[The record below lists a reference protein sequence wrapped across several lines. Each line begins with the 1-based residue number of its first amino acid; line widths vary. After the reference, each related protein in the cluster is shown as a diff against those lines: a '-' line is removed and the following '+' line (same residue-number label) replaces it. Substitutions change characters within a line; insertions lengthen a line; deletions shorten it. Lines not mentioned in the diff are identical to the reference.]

1 MACGLTQVI
10 TYSLTSEQKAEQ
22 FLSLLESKKE
32 VVKLAMPMSEDRSYL
47 RQSTIP
53 QLLEVCFVITIATI
67 ENVGVYEIGTIYGQ
81 ENGTYTE
88 ETKISGAVTGKI
100 ITNKW
105 QGKVEKVDFYVAKG
119 YVDALLTEIGHLNVK
134 LYRPVNV
141 EEYQEFHPGRA
152 AMVYVNDVRVGV
164 VGQVHPELQRE
175 LDLNE
180 TYVFELSLDVLFG
193 LETTKSAYEMV
204 PKHPG
209 MTRDIA
215 LVVNRDV
222 LADELVQTIKKAAN
236 KLLQTVEVFD
246 IYEGKG
252 VEEGKK
258 SVAISLYYLD
268 REKTLTDEDLQPTH
282 QKVLNAL
289 TEEHNAVL
297 RG

>member
-1 MACGLTQVI
+1 MI
-10 TYSLTSEQKAEQ
+10 
-22 FLSLLESKKE
+22 
-32 VVKLAMPMSEDRSYL
+32 
-47 RQSTIP
+47 
-53 QLLEVCFVITIATI
+53 
-67 ENVGVYEIGTIYGQ
+67 
-81 ENGTYTE
+81 
-88 ETKISGAVTGKI
+88 
-100 ITNKW
+100 
-105 QGKVEKVDFYVAKG
+105 
-119 YVDALLTEIGHLNVK
+119 
-134 LYRPVNV
+134 
-141 EEYQEFHPGRA
+141 
-152 AMVYVNDVRVGV
+152 YVNDVLVGV

-175 LDLNE
+175 LDLHE

-193 LETTKSAYEMV
+193 LESSKPAYEIV

-215 LVVNRDV
+215 LVVDREV
-222 LADELVQTIKKAAN
+222 LADQLVQTIENAAN
-236 KLLQTVEVFD
+236 HLLQTVEVFD